1 MAADKKAIDFGK
13 IKRYI
18 KNRTAEFYIDTL
30 QGEEKDEFK
39 SIINYINN
47 VRRTKDLSDN
57 YGVSEI
63 EQIKNKL
70 TEFSPTR
77 EQQQVIDSI
86 NKQKREDNIKIKKT
100 RTKRKVVVVAPAPAP
115 STEQSTYVKVSN
127 AFWDLK
133 TLLEEEGKLLTS
145 REIEVVKKNMVLLT
159 NFIDATLQERF
170 KFEIQQALKQ
180 AEEIK
185 MRIEKLNSKIKTQ

>member
-18 KNRTAEFYIDTL
+18 KNRTAEFYIETL
-30 QGEEKDEFK
+30 QDQEQEEFK
-39 SIINYINN
+39 SIIKYINN
-47 VRRTKDLSDN
+47 VRRTKDLSAD
-57 YGVSEI
+57 YGGEEI
-63 EQIKNKL
+63 ERIKNKL
-70 TEFSPTR
+70 TDFSPTR
-77 EQQQVIDSI
+77 EQQEVIDSI
-86 NKQKREDNIKIKKT
+86 KKQKMEDNIKVKKSRIKRQT
-100 RTKRKVVVVAPAPAP
+100 IVAAPP
-115 STEQSTYVKVSN
+115 VSEISTYEKVSN
-127 AFWDLK
+127 AFWSLK

-159 NFIDATLQERF
+159 NSIDTTLQERF

-185 MRIEKLNSKIKTQ
+185 MRIEKLNSKIKF

>member
-18 KNRTAEFYIDTL
+18 KNRTAEFYIETL
-30 QGEEKDEFK
+30 QDTEKDEFK
-39 SIINYINN
+39 SIIKYINN

-57 YGVSEI
+57 YGVEEI
-63 EQIKNKL
+63 ERIKNKL

-77 EQQQVIDSI
+77 EQQEIIDAI
-86 NKQKREDNIKIKKT
+86 NRQKREENIKIKKS
-100 RTKRKVVVVAPAPAP
+100 RTKRKVLIPTTPAV
-115 STEQSTYVKVSN
+115 SEVSTYEKVSN
-127 AFWDLK
+127 AFWNLK

-159 NFIDATLQERF
+159 NSIDATLQERF
-170 KFEIQQALKQ
+170 KFEIQQALRQ

-185 MRIEKLNSKIKTQ
+185 MKIEKLNSKIKLQ

>member
-18 KNRTAEFYIDTL
+18 KNRTSEFYIDSL
-30 QGEEKDEFK
+30 QGSEKDEFK

-63 EQIKNKL
+63 ERIKNKL
-70 TEFSPTR
+70 TDFSPTR

-86 NKQKREDNIKIKKT
+86 NKQKREDNVKIKKS
-100 RTKRKVVVVAPAPAP
+100 RTKKVVVVPTAV
-115 STEQSTYVKVSN
+115 SSDKSTYEKVSD
-127 AFWDLK
+127 AFRNLR
-133 TLLEEEGKLLTS
+133 TLMEEEGKLLTS
-145 REIEVVKKNMVLLT
+145 KEIEIVKKNMLLLT

-185 MRIEKLNSKIKTQ
+185 IKIEKLSGKIRTP

>member
-30 QGEEKDEFK
+30 YGSEKEEFK
-39 SIINYINN
+39 SVIKYINN
-47 VRRTKDLSDN
+47 VRRTKDLSSD
-57 YGVSEI
+57 YEGEEI
-63 EQIKNKL
+63 ERIKNKL

-77 EQQQVIDSI
+77 EQQEVIDTI
-86 NKQKREDNIKIKKT
+86 NRQKREDNIKVKKS
-100 RTKRKVVVVAPAPAP
+100 RTKRKAPIPTP
-115 STEQSTYVKVSN
+115 PPTTSGISTYEKVSN
-127 AFWDLK
+127 AFWSLK

-159 NFIDATLQERF
+159 NSIDATLQERF

-185 MRIEKLNSKIKTQ
+185 MRIEKLNSKIRTQ

>member
-18 KNRTAEFYIDTL
+18 KNRTAEFYIETL
-30 QGEEKDEFK
+30 QGSERKEFESVIK
-39 SIINYINN
+39 YINN
-47 VRRTKDLSDN
+47 VRRTKDLSDE
-57 YGVSEI
+57 YGVDEI
-63 EQIKNKL
+63 ERIKNKL
-70 TEFSPTR
+70 TDFSPTR
-77 EQQQVIDSI
+77 EQQDVIDAI
-86 NKQKREDNIKIKKT
+86 NRQKREDNIKVKKT
-100 RTKRKVVVVAPAPAP
+100 RTKRKVVTPTPAV
-115 STEQSTYVKVSN
+115 SEISTYEKVSN
-127 AFWDLK
+127 AFWNLK

-159 NFIDATLQERF
+159 NSIDTTLQERF

-185 MRIEKLNSKIKTQ
+185 MRIEKLNSKIKT

>member
-18 KNRTAEFYIDTL
+18 KNRTAEFYIDSL
-30 QGEEKDEFK
+30 KGDEKDEFK
-39 SIINYINN
+39 LIINYINN

-57 YGVSEI
+57 YGVNEV

-70 TEFSPTR
+70 TDFSPTR
-77 EQQQVIDSI
+77 EQQQLIDVI
-86 NKQKREDNIKIKKT
+86 NRQKKEDNVKIKKS
-100 RTKRKVVVVAPAPAP
+100 RTKRKVVLPETTT
-115 STEQSTYVKVSN
+115 SDRSTYEKVSD
-127 AFWDLK
+127 AFWNLK
-133 TLLEEEGKLLTS
+133 NLIEEEGKLLTS
-145 REIEVVKKNMVLLT
+145 REIEVVKKNMLLLT

-170 KFEIQQALKQ
+170 KFEIQQALRQ

-185 MRIEKLNSKIKTQ
+185 IKIEKLNSKIRTP

>member
-30 QGEEKDEFK
+30 QGSEKDKFK

-47 VRRTKDLSDN
+47 VRRTKDLSDH
-57 YGVSEI
+57 YDIDEI
-63 EQIKNKL
+63 ERIKNKL

-77 EQQQVIDSI
+77 EQQQVIDAI
-86 NKQKREDNIKIKKT
+86 NRQKREDNIKIKKS
-100 RTKRKVVVVAPAPAP
+100 RTKRKVIVATPAV
-115 STEQSTYVKVSN
+115 SEKSTYEKVGD
-127 AFWDLK
+127 AFYCLK
-133 TLLEEEGKLLTS
+133 NLLEEEGKLLTS
-145 REIEVVKKNMVLLT
+145 REIEVVKKNMLLLT

-185 MRIEKLNSKIKTQ
+185 MRIEKLNSKIRT

>member
-18 KNRTAEFYIDTL
+18 KNRTAEFYIDSLPGT
-30 QGEEKDEFK
+30 EKDEFK

-57 YGVSEI
+57 YGVNEI

-70 TEFSPTR
+70 TDFSPTR
-77 EQQQVIDSI
+77 DQQQVIDSI
-86 NKQKREDNIKIKKT
+86 NRQKKEDNIKLKKS
-100 RTKRKVVVVAPAPAP
+100 RTKRPPVII
-115 STEQSTYVKVSN
+115 SNTTSERSTYEKVSD
-127 AFWDLK
+127 AFWNLK
-133 TLLEEEGKLLTS
+133 NLIEEEGKLLTS
-145 REIEVVKKNMVLLT
+145 REIEVVKKNMLLLT

-170 KFEIQQALKQ
+170 KFEIQQALRQ

>member
-18 KNRTAEFYIDTL
+18 KNRTAEFYIETL
-30 QGEEKDEFK
+30 QGSDKDEFK
-39 SIINYINN
+39 SIIKYINN
-47 VRRTKDLSDN
+47 VRRTRDLSAE
-57 YGVSEI
+57 YGVEEI
-63 EQIKNKL
+63 EKIKNKL
-70 TEFSPTR
+70 TDFSPTR
-77 EQQQVIDSI
+77 EQQEIIDSI
-86 NKQKREDNIKIKKT
+86 NKQKREDNIKVKKS
-100 RTKRKVVVVAPAPAP
+100 RTKRKIILPTPPPVSDVP
-115 STEQSTYVKVSN
+115 TYEKVSN
-127 AFWDLK
+127 AFWNLK

-159 NFIDATLQERF
+159 NSIDTTLQERF

-185 MRIEKLNSKIKTQ
+185 MRIEKLNSKIKT

>member
-30 QGEEKDEFK
+30 QGKEKDEFK

-57 YGVSEI
+57 YGVSEL
-63 EQIKNKL
+63 ENIKNKL

-86 NKQKREDNIKIKKT
+86 NKQKREDNIKIKKS
-100 RTKRKVVVVAPAPAP
+100 RTKRKVLTPAPASSER
-115 STEQSTYVKVSN
+115 STFEKVSN
-127 AFWDLK
+127 VFWDLK
-133 TLLEEEGKLLTS
+133 TLMEEEGKLLTS
-145 REIEVVKKNMVLLT
+145 REIEVVKKNMLLLT

-185 MRIEKLNSKIKTQ
+185 VRIEKLNSKIRT

>member
-18 KNRTAEFYIDTL
+18 KNRTAEFYLETL
-30 QGEEKDEFK
+30 KGQEKEEFK

-47 VRRTKDLSDN
+47 VRRTRDLSDN
-57 YGVSEI
+57 YDIKEL
-63 EQIKNKL
+63 ERIKNKL
-70 TEFSPTR
+70 TDFSPTN
-77 EQQQVIDSI
+77 EQQHIIDSI
-86 NKQKREDNIKIKKT
+86 NRQKKEDNVKLKKS
-100 RTKRKVVVVAPAPAP
+100 RVKRKVMIPNVSHEKP
-115 STEQSTYVKVSN
+115 TYEKVSN
-127 AFWDLK
+127 VFWDLK

-145 REIEVVKKNMVLLT
+145 KEIEVVKKNMIILT

-185 MRIEKLNSKIKTQ
+185 MKIEKLNNKIKAS

>member
-18 KNRTAEFYIDTL
+18 KNRTAEFYIDSL
-30 QGEEKDEFK
+30 QGLEKDEFK
-39 SIINYINN
+39 LIINYINN

-70 TEFSPTR
+70 TDFSPTR

-86 NKQKREDNIKIKKT
+86 NRQKKEDNIKLKKS
-100 RTKRKVVVVAPAPAP
+100 RTKRQPIVTIPTT
-115 STEQSTYVKVSN
+115 SERSTYEKVSD
-127 AFWDLK
+127 AFWNLK
-133 TLLEEEGKLLTS
+133 NLIEEEGKLLTS
-145 REIEVVKKNMVLLT
+145 REIEVVKKNMLLLT

-170 KFEIQQALKQ
+170 KFEIQQALRQ

-185 MRIEKLNSKIKTQ
+185 MRIEKLNSKIKTS

>member
-30 QGEEKDEFK
+30 KGKEKDEFK

-47 VRRTKDLSDN
+47 VRRTKDLSKE
-57 YGVSEI
+57 YGVEEV

-70 TEFSPTR
+70 TDFSPTR
-77 EQQQVIDSI
+77 EQQEVIDTI
-86 NKQKREDNIKIKKT
+86 NKQKREDNVRIKKS
-100 RTKRKVVVVAPAPAP
+100 RTKRKVITTPPAT
-115 STEQSTYVKVSN
+115 SDKSTYERVAD
-127 AFWDLK
+127 AFYTLK
-133 TLLEEEGKLLTS
+133 TLLEEEGTMLTS
-145 REIEVVKKNMVLLT
+145 REIEVVKKNMLLLT

-170 KFEIQQALKQ
+170 KFEIQQAIKQ

-185 MRIEKLNSKIKTQ
+185 MRIEKLNSKIRTQ

>member
-18 KNRTAEFYIDTL
+18 KNRTSEFYIETL
-30 QGEEKDEFK
+30 SGSDKEEFK

-47 VRRTKDLSDN
+47 VRRTKDLS
-57 YGVSEI
+57 VSYDTAEI
-63 EQIKNKL
+63 ERIKNRL
-70 TEFSPTR
+70 TDFSPTR
-77 EQQQVIDSI
+77 EQQQAIDFI
-86 NKQKREDNIKIKKT
+86 NRQKKEDNIRLKKS
-100 RTKRKVVVVAPAPAP
+100 RTKRKVTPLPTTTAKP
-115 STEQSTYVKVSN
+115 TYEKVSN

-145 REIEVVKKNMVLLT
+145 KEIEVVKKNMIILT
-159 NFIDATLQERF
+159 NFIDTTLQERF
-170 KFEIQQALKQ
+170 KYEIQQALKQ

-185 MRIEKLNSKIKTQ
+185 MRIEKLNSKIKL

>member
-18 KNRTAEFYIDTL
+18 KNRTAEFYIETL
-30 QGEEKDEFK
+30 QGADKDEFK

-57 YGVSEI
+57 YGVKEI
-63 EQIKNKL
+63 ESIKNKL

-77 EQQQVIDSI
+77 GQQQLIDAI
-86 NKQKREDNIKIKKT
+86 NRQKREDNIKIKKS
-100 RTKRKVVVVAPAPAP
+100 RTKRKVPAPASP
-115 STEQSTYVKVSN
+115 PAVPEKSTYEKVSV
-127 AFWDLK
+127 AFWNLK
-133 TLLEEEGKLLTS
+133 TLMEEEGKLLTS
-145 REIEVVKKNMVLLT
+145 KEIEVVKKNMLILT
-159 NFIDATLQERF
+159 NFIDTTLQERF
-170 KFEIQQALKQ
+170 KFEIQQALRQ

-185 MRIEKLNSKIKTQ
+185 MRIEKLNSKIRT

>member
-18 KNRTAEFYIDTL
+18 KNRTAEFYLETL
-30 QGEEKDEFK
+30 QDSEKDKFK

-47 VRRTKDLSDN
+47 VRRTKDLSDH
-57 YGVSEI
+57 YDTDEI
-63 EQIKNKL
+63 ERIKNKL

-77 EQQQVIDSI
+77 EQQQVIDAI
-86 NKQKREDNIKIKKT
+86 NRQKREDNIKIKKS
-100 RTKRKVVVVAPAPAP
+100 RTKRNVIVTSPAV
-115 STEQSTYVKVSN
+115 SEKSTYEKVAD
-127 AFWDLK
+127 AFYCLK
-133 TLLEEEGKLLTS
+133 NLLEEEGKLLTS
-145 REIEVVKKNMVLLT
+145 REIEVVKKNMLLLT

-185 MRIEKLNSKIKTQ
+185 MRIEKLNSKIRT

>member
-18 KNRTAEFYIDTL
+18 KNRTSEFYIETL
-30 QGEEKDEFK
+30 SGSDKEEFK
-39 SIINYINN
+39 STINYINN
-47 VRRTKDLSDN
+47 VRKTRDLSESYDIAT
-57 YGVSEI
+57 I
-63 EQIKNKL
+63 ERIKNRL
-70 TEFSPTR
+70 TDFSPTR

-86 NKQKREDNIKIKKT
+86 NHLKKEDNIRLKKS
-100 RTKRKVVVVAPAPAP
+100 RTKRKVTLPPITTAKP
-115 STEQSTYVKVSN
+115 TYEKVSN

-145 REIEVVKKNMVLLT
+145 KEIEVVKKNMVILT
-159 NFIDATLQERF
+159 NFIDMTLQERF
-170 KFEIQQALKQ
+170 KYEIQLAHKQ

-185 MRIEKLNSKIKTQ
+185 MRIEKLNSKIKP

>member
-18 KNRTAEFYIDTL
+18 KNRTSEFYIETL
-30 QGEEKDEFK
+30 SGSDKEDFK

-47 VRRTKDLSDN
+47 VRKTRDLAESYD
-57 YGVSEI
+57 GSTI
-63 EQIKNKL
+63 EQIKNRL
-70 TEFSPTR
+70 TEYSPTR
-77 EQQQVIDSI
+77 EQQEIIDSI
-86 NKQKREDNIKIKKT
+86 NHQKKEDNIRIKKS
-100 RTKRKVVVVAPAPAP
+100 RTKRKVTPPP
-115 STEQSTYVKVSN
+115 STTTKPTYEKVSN

-145 REIEVVKKNMVLLT
+145 KEIEVVKKNMVILT
-159 NFIDATLQERF
+159 NFIDTTLQERF
-170 KFEIQQALKQ
+170 KYEIQLALKQ

-185 MRIEKLNSKIKTQ
+185 MRIEKLNSKIKP

>member
-18 KNRTAEFYIDTL
+18 KNRTAEFYIETL
-30 QGEEKDEFK
+30 QGQEKDDFK

-63 EQIKNKL
+63 ERIKNKL

-77 EQQQVIDSI
+77 EQQQLIDSI
-86 NKQKREDNIKIKKT
+86 NKQKREDNIKIKKS
-100 RTKRKVVVVAPAPAP
+100 RTKRKVVVVSPPPAV
-115 STEQSTYVKVSN
+115 SEKSTYEKVSN

-170 KFEIQQALKQ
+170 KFEIQQALRQ

>member
-1 MAADKKAIDFGK
+1 MAAYKKAIDFGK

-18 KNRTAEFYIDTL
+18 KNRTAEFYINSL
-30 QGEEKDEFK
+30 SGDERIQFK
-39 SIINYINN
+39 SIINYLDN
-47 VRRTKDLSDN
+47 VRRTRDLTADYN
-57 YGVSEI
+57 DSEI
-63 EQIKNKL
+63 ERIKNKL
-70 TEFSPTR
+70 TDFSPTKDQQRIINGINRQTKDENTKQRKSR
-77 EQQQVIDSI
+77 E
-86 NKQKREDNIKIKKT
+86 KK
-100 RTKRKVVVVAPAPAP
+100 KVVP
-115 STEQSTYVKVSN
+115 SVPQSDKSTYEKVSV

-145 REIEVVKKNMVLLT
+145 KELEVVKKNMIILT

-185 MRIEKLNSKIKTQ
+185 VKIERLHSKIKP